1 MPRVFYKS
9 HYFTFHAHVLNHLEY
24 LDKQGSLFTGTKEI
38 GLQQAQAQVNQFPQA
53 RKWWFVFSLNREDQE
68 RLQIDRTYM
77 QQLVDTQK
85 AIWAKAYNIP
95 IERLHIYASFHDT
108 AHHPHIHVVLHGETP
123 TDGYILCKPGQRLG
137 DAFKNCR
144 ETVKSA
150 LGNEVFR
157 EDTLQLKVEKSEHRK
172 ELNQQLDQ
180 LLLQIG
186 RNSHPVPT
194 KLQNG
199 LRQLTD
205 ALTDLPGKHQYG
217 YLPPDL
223 KDTVDELLKEMI
235 QSDPQLHQ
243 IYQAYYDSQK
253 GLVKD
258 QYVDSPITLAKKMAT
273 WEKEFYHPLKGMDT
287 RRHNL
292 VVQAAE
298 QLAGAAA
305 VDIEQYKKAAESEGQ
320 SSDALREEAEV
331 ASIELY
337 KKEDR
342 SQEDMVSLYESND
355 IHVQAA
361 AQAANAADVE
371 LYKKEKDIQAAE
383 STQTTPSLTGEQ
395 AKALE
400 KVENEAVRTMER
412 ELSGRF
418 WDDLA
423 TAMRS
428 VKEKSELQKGGWENQ
443 KDAAKEAIL
452 DIENIIRE
460 KIPELNS
467 AVLAISEIRA
477 CTPDEALESME
488 LLHYRVL
495 QYIRHMSD
503 ENYISLNSL
512 QAEKDSNRYFQMFSS
527 AVRREIVAT
536 LDQNPEL
543 QVIATDI
550 QSQAPTISEDGKEV
564 PVSYKTLPS
573 DLQKRVN
580 KLIESCWRSP
590 EIQEAAQ
597 ILYNKFSKDED
608 QKKFFKYLL
617 QGGRNASIAQR
628 AAVKALLSF
637 SLYEPEL
644 SAAPEVSA
652 DNQASAA
659 PETPADNQVPAAPET
674 PAGNQVPA
682 APEMSADN
690 QASAAPETSA
700 GNQVPAA
707 PETPADNQVPAA
719 PETPA
724 DNQASAAPETP
735 AGNQVPAALETPAGN
750 QVPAAPETPAGNQVP
765 AAPETPAGNQVPAA
779 PETPADDQAP
789 EAQEKQEK
797 LKAAIR
803 NVRYAIEK
811 DLLHSPQL
819 QHFLGS
825 RLLQISSM
833 ANPETG
839 VQSYQKMSA
848 AQRNAVNTCLRE
860 LLELPQFKLITNKA
874 FSSFC
879 TVEDIIAQPT
889 ALHQLIVDYAAAAT
903 KDHPIDLALKEKRSA
918 GYKVL
923 CTWDKLLCDTLNA
936 AGNTADGEEIQALIQ
951 KLFDKARTPREKA
964 EYAPP
969 DYYRQLSPP
978 DQDRLSAWLQ
988 SVYDKHP
995 QMKRTLQERSV
1006 LDQCSDPLLW
1016 FKKHLA
1022 ETTEFQNLA
1031 VQHLKEKYLDPDKK
1045 VMPKFE
1051 PPDYHPKSQAAA
1063 MRGLLHLIGL
1073 SMRNDTNRN
1082 QVQSRQSVGQKHRL
1096 KAKKIH
1102 RQTIEERGQKRDAL
1116 EP

>member
-199 LRQLTD
+199 LRQLAD

-564 PVSYKTLPS
+564 SVSYKTLPS

-659 PETPADNQVPAAPET
+659 PK
-674 PAGNQVPA
+674 
-682 APEMSADN
+682 
-690 QASAAPETSA
+690 
-700 GNQVPAA
+700 
-707 PETPADNQVPAA
+707 
-719 PETPA
+719 
-724 DNQASAAPETP
+724 
-735 AGNQVPAALETPAGN
+735 
-750 QVPAAPETPAGNQVP
+750 TPAGNQVP